1 MALTDEQY
9 RKIMRKG
16 WNLTVDVYERS
27 WVSVLRRYAAGCV
40 ERAAVKAGDRVLDVA
55 TGPGTAALL
64 ATERGARV
72 VGTDISDAFVE
83 AARHHVPGA
92 TFERSP
98 MESLDVADAS
108 MDVVLCA
115 FGLMYA
121 APLSQALAEMNR
133 VLVPGGRVAVCVWGR
148 RERCGFREVFPI
160 LGVPLQMDVCP
171 LFFSLGVPHAL
182 EAAFEEAG
190 FRDVREEREAL
201 AIHWKDDD
209 EACAAMFDGG
219 PAAYPWSLFA
229 PEVRA
234 KVAGEYL
241 ASLAPWRTPNGFEC
255 PAEFVYATAT
265 KR

>member
-1 MALTDEQY
+1 
-9 RKIMRKG
+9 
-16 WNLTVDVYERS
+16 
-27 WVSVLRRYAAGCV
+27 
-40 ERAAVKAGDRVLDVA
+40 VKSGDRVLDVA

-64 ATERGARV
+64 AAERGARV

-83 AARHHVPGA
+83 AARGRVRNV
-92 TFERSP
+92 TFERSS
-98 MESLDVADAS
+98 MESLAIPDAS

-121 APLSQALAEMNR
+121 APLSDALAEMNR
-133 VLVPGGRVAVCVWGR
+133 VLVKGGRFAACVWGR
-148 RERCGFREVFPI
+148 RDKCGFRDVFPI

-171 LFFSLGVPHAL
+171 HFFSLGPPGAFTAAL
-182 EAAFEEAG
+182 EAAG
-190 FRDVREEREAL
+190 FRDVREEHAEL
-201 AIHWKDDD
+201 SIHWKDDD

-219 PAAYPWSLFA
+219 PVAYPWSFFA

-241 ASLAPWRTPNGFEC
+241 ASLAPYRKGKGFDC

-265 KR
+265 KA